1 MFEEIANYLINI
13 ISSLFGAALLLRA
26 WAQAVRLSPNNPY
39 SQAVFQA
46 TNWLVLPLRRILPG
60 FAGVDWACIAGAWLT
75 AALAL
80 VLTVL
85 IQGVSPLVVLP
96 LGLIVAVLTVLKW
109 ALNLLLWL
117 TVLLGVLSWVN
128 PRSESM
134 WPLHQLTA
142 PVLNP
147 IRRRLPATGGI
158 DFSLLVLIVLIEIAL
173 MVLGRVGLELYGF

>member
-96 LGLIVAVLTVLKW
+96 LGLIVA
-109 ALNLLLWL
+109 
-117 TVLLGVLSWVN
+117 
-128 PRSESM
+128 
-134 WPLHQLTA
+134 
-142 PVLNP
+142 
-147 IRRRLPATGGI
+147 
-158 DFSLLVLIVLIEIAL
+158 
-173 MVLGRVGLELYGF
+173 